1 MSAISV
7 TGLQV
12 AYGSTR
18 VLDDVSLEVASGELF
33 FLLGASGCGKT
44 TLLRSIAGFVSP
56 QQGAIRIA
64 GAEVTGIPTEKRG
77 IGMVFQHYALWPHLD
92 VAGNVAF
99 GLEVQGLP
107 ADERRR
113 RTAEALA
120 LVELDGY
127 DQRRIGELSGG
138 QQQRVALA
146 RAIAVRPKVLLLD
159 EPLSNLDPRLRGA
172 MRETIRRVCREA
184 GLTAIYVTH
193 DQVEALATADRIA
206 FLDRG
211 RVEQVG
217 TPRALYDQPISRR
230 VATFVGEANLLDAA
244 QVEALIGS
252 RPVGALWCLR
262 PERLRLGTGPLTGEL
277 LATSFEGPVARHRLR
292 IHGVEVTATEPAP
305 PLRTVGDQIALT
317 IRPEDL
323 VALERE

>member
-1 MSAISV
+1 MSAITV
-7 TGLQV
+7 TDLHV
-12 AYGSTR
+12 AYGATR
-18 VLDDVSLEVASGELF
+18 VLDAVHLEIASGELF

-44 TLLRSIAGFVSP
+44 TLLRAIAGFINP

-64 GAEVTGIPTEKRG
+64 NTDVTGIPTEKRG

-92 VAGNVAF
+92 VAGNVSF

-120 LVELDGY
+120 LVELKDYGE
-127 DQRRIGELSGG
+127 RRIGELSGG

-193 DQVEALATADRIA
+193 DQVEALAIADRIA
-206 FLDRG
+206 FLDGG

-217 TPRALYDQPISRR
+217 TPRELYDRPVSKR
-230 VATFVGEANLLDAA
+230 VAAFVGEANLLDAA
-244 QVEALIGS
+244 QAEALTGS
-252 RPVGALWCLR
+252 RLAGAGWCLR
-262 PERLRLGTGPLTGEL
+262 PERIRLGTGPLTGEL

-292 IHGVEVTATEPAP
+292 INGFEVTATEPAP
-305 PLRTVGDQIALT
+305 PLRAVGDNVALT

-323 VALERE
+323 VALERG